1 MVVAVDDPESAK
13 SARLADLLF
22 TGIDVMPAPLS
33 FVVGD
38 AEAFGGYGLVAAG
51 GCAGFRLAHT
61 RIICLVA
68 GLWREATSCVD
79 PAKIPHH
86 TR

>member
-1 MVVAVDDPESAK
+1 MPVFIFPSMDTVRTVDVPTYGHEILPALMAEELVVVAVDDPESAI

-38 AEAFGGYGLVAAG
+38 A
-51 GCAGFRLAHT
+51 
-61 RIICLVA
+61 
-68 GLWREATSCVD
+68 
-79 PAKIPHH
+79 
-86 TR
+86 